1 MRDTQSLWVNCS
13 AIISLLIASLGRH
26 ESKRSPRVTKSATLT
41 HWPALGRQSFPLHV
55 TLLPLPIYLFL
66 LPLFCFG
73 DLPGIPINLATTFPF
88 SSFLTCTLYI
98 CFKSFLALKYSL
110 SHFYTTVIFF
120 LPYYFTLS
128 STFLPALL
136 FPPSLPSH
144 PTLTAKCTLKPA
156 RILSSL
162 TYST

>member
-55 TLLPLPIYLFL
+55 TPCLLTCSSYLF
-66 LPLFCFG
+66 FCFG

-88 SSFLTCTLYI
+88 SSFLTCTLHI

-120 LPYYFTLS
+120 F
-128 STFLPALL
+128 ALL
-136 FPPSLPSH
+136 LYTVFHLPSCFVIPTVFTITSHLDSEMYIKACPH
-144 PTLTAKCTLKPA
+144 PLVSDL
-156 RILSSL
+156 
-162 TYST
+162 